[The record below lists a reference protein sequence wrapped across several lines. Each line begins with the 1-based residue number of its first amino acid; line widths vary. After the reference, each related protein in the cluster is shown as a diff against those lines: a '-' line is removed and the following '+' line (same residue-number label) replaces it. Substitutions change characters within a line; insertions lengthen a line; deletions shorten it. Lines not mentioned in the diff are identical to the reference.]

1 MQTIF
6 CTECGHKMVYSG
18 SKPKF
23 CSSCGTSMDSSVK
36 KETGPSIPK
45 KANPKNLTIREQMEA
60 KRKKS
65 HLNDDETDI
74 DYIPNIASFECDFTS
89 SGHPTYK
96 FGEILGDAQEEPK
109 QDKQASRAKR
119 RKK

>member
-36 KETGPSIPK
+36 KETEPSIPK
-45 KANPKNLTIREQMEA
+45 QANPKNLTIREQMEA
-60 KRKKS
+60 KRKKP

-89 SGHPTYK
+89 SGNPTYK
-96 FGEILGDAQEEPK
+96 FGEILGDAQEESK
-109 QDKQASRAKR
+109 QDEPKRQPKR
-119 RKK
+119 RRK

>member
-23 CSSCGTSMDSSVK
+23 CSSCGTPIGSSAK
-36 KETGPSIPK
+36 KETEPSTPK
-45 KANPKNLTIREQMEA
+45 KADPKTLNIREQMEA
-60 KRKKS
+60 KRKKP

-74 DYIPNIASFECDFTS
+74 DYIPNIASFQCDFTS
-89 SGHPTYK
+89 SGNPTYK
-96 FGEILGDAQEEPK
+96 FGEILGDAKEEPEQVK
-109 QDKQASRAKR
+109 PERQQR

>member
-23 CSSCGTSMDSSVK
+23 CSSCGTPMGASAK
-36 KETGPSIPK
+36 KEIEPRIPE
-45 KANPKNLTIREQMEA
+45 KANSKNLSIREQMEA
-60 KRKKS
+60 KRKKP

-74 DYIPNIASFECDFTS
+74 DYIPNIASFECDYTS

-96 FGEILGDAQEEPK
+96 FGEILGDAKEEPEQVK
-109 QDKQASRAKR
+109 PKRRQR